1 MAYIRSHQTRQRAR
15 GKVLKRYEVCWREPA
30 TDPTTGLPTG
40 KQRSRQESY
49 PTRELAEA
57 RRDELNNAKH
67 NVGGTAALADAK
79 KAGELPFAHYAAGF
93 IARQRSKVAAGKL
106 KARTCERYEG
116 TIKVHLLPVFGAK
129 AVGAITVTDCEQF
142 RADLLANRRPRTVRN
157 VWQML
162 DRVLEYAYE
171 HKAIGAVPTDVID
184 RSAMHY
190 AVGDD
195 TGFEPHP
202 LSVPQVAAL
211 AAKVGE
217 RYEVYELLV
226 LFMAYTG
233 LRAAEVQGLEFR
245 DLILTTGPD
254 GSTRGSVRVQ
264 RTKTRRRREWV
275 TGTPKSKTCKSTV
288 PLPGW
293 LAARMADYLARP
305 AHDRPP
311 NEPTAP
317 LWPRRLQGN
326 HVVSPPLDW
335 SAPLRPQRRAVQ
347 DHPTRPGSGRATG
360 EPPGDPQPGW
370 HRDARHQ
377 GCSAARP
384 PAHGG
389 GPVAYQRCP
398 LHPGCEVARAQQLRA
413 DADDVRRLHSRR
425 GDGEPATGTC
435 CAEGEDDE
443 RSQLVWGSTFACARS
458 RFTDTTAAL
467 SQPRAM
473 PRPWSHSQS

>member
-1 MAYIRSHQTRQRAR
+1 MRSA
-15 GKVLKRYEVCWREPA
+15 GANPA

-142 RADLLANRRPRTVRN
+142 RANLLANRRPRTVRN
-157 VWQML
+157 VGQML

-264 RTKTRRRREWV
+264 RTKTRRRREV
-275 TGTPKSKTCKSTV
+275 QDLQEDRSAAGLARRPDGR
-288 PLPGW
+288 LPGPRPGPRPSPRTNPPPHCGRDGCKAITSSARRW
-293 LAARMADYLARP
+293 TGRHRATSTACSPRSSDPPWKRSGYRRAARRSSTRMAP
-305 AHDRPP
+305 
-311 NEPTAP
+311 
-317 LWPRRLQGN
+317 
-326 HVVSPPLDW
+326 
-335 SAPLRPQRRAVQ
+335 
-347 DHPTRPGSGRATG
+347 
-360 EPPGDPQPGW
+360 
-370 HRDARHQ
+370 
-377 GCSAARP
+377 
-384 PAHGG
+384 
-389 GPVAYQRCP
+389 
-398 LHPGCEVARAQQLRA
+398 
-413 DADDVRRLHSRR
+413 
-425 GDGEPATGTC
+425 
-435 CAEGEDDE
+435 
-443 RSQLVWGSTFACARS
+443 
-458 RFTDTTAAL
+458 
-467 SQPRAM
+467 
-473 PRPWSHSQS
+473 

>member
-1 MAYIRSHQTRQRAR
+1 M
-15 GKVLKRYEVCWREPA
+15 
-30 TDPTTGLPTG
+30 
-40 KQRSRQESY
+40 
-49 PTRELAEA
+49 
-57 RRDELNNAKH
+57 
-67 NVGGTAALADAK
+67 ADAK

-142 RADLLANRRPRTVRN
+142 RANLLANRRPRTVRN

-254 GSTRGSVRVQ
+254 GSNTRVGSGAAHQDPPTPRMGDRHPEVQ
-264 RTKTRRRREWV
+264 DLQEDRSAAGLARRPDGR
-275 TGTPKSKTCKSTV
+275 
-288 PLPGW
+288 LPGP
-293 LAARMADYLARP
+293 RP
-305 AHDRPP
+305 APAP
-311 NEPTAP
+311 ANEPTAP

-326 HVVSPPLDW
+326 HVVRPPLDW
-335 SAPLRPQRRAVQ
+335 SAPCDLNGVQSKIIRPALEAVGLPASRPAIRR
-347 DHPTRPGSGRATG
+347 
-360 EPPGDPQPGW
+360 PGW

-377 GCSAARP
+377 GRSAARP

-398 LHPGCEVARAQQLRA
+398 LHPGCEVARAQQLRV

-443 RSQLVWGSTFACARS
+443 RSQLVWVGTFACARS

-467 SQPRAM
+467 S
-473 PRPWSHSQS
+473 H